1 MVVAYLRISTSKQH
15 LDNQYK
21 GVCRYAA
28 QRSLKVDKW
37 YRDIVSGTVSSCER
51 KIGSIIDSLKAADH
65 LIVTEISRLSRK
77 LLDIMGI
84 IQQCV
89 QKGVVLHSIKE
100 GYIFEDNL
108 NSKILGFAFGLVAEI
123 ERNLI
128 SSRTKEALAVRRA
141 SGQQL
146 GRPRGSSPK
155 SAILERNRN
164 DVLRMVASGKSAR
177 AIALHYKVSVC
188 TVTRYLKTKPP
199 TNDSPARAPHNSPPR
214 HSAGKPIQ
222 EDSF

>member
-15 LDNQYK
+15 IDNQREEI
-21 GVCRYAA
+21 CRYAA
-28 QRSLKVDKW
+28 MRSLTVDKW
-37 YRDIVSGTVSSCER
+37 DRDVVSGTTSSCER
-51 KIGSIIDSLKAADH
+51 KLGNLIRSLASGDH

-77 LLDIMGI
+77 LLEIMNI
-84 IQQCV
+84 IQDCV
-89 QKGVVLHSIKE
+89 ERGVILHSIKE

-141 SGQQL
+141 NGQRL

-155 SAILERNRN
+155 SDLLEKNRGDILA
-164 DVLRMVASGKSAR
+164 MVACGKSAR
-177 AIALHYKVSVC
+177 SIATKYKMSVC
-188 TVTRYLKTKPP
+188 TVTRYLKT
-199 TNDSPARAPHNSPPR
+199 NPAS
-214 HSAGKPIQ
+214 SADAISASNTPV
-222 EDSF
+222 S